1 MRDTEI
7 IKQKLGEVNRAIY
20 KATLSLHQVI
30 SDLDS
35 MEKKLKKSET
45 DLDIKFLAE
54 RADEAGK
61 LPRFSGYRET
71 GVSSNSI
78 VSIAYGILP
87 LADQI
92 LPSDDSDLTAC
103 ENMWKKLPEHR
114 KTPEVLSAM
123 ERARSYMD
131 EK

>member
-1 MRDTEI
+1 MKDKEI
-7 IKQKLGEVNRAIY
+7 IKKELGLAANAAY
-20 KATLSLHQVI
+20 KAQLLLYQVI

-45 DLDIKFLAE
+45 DQDIKFLAE
-54 RADEAGK
+54 RANEAGK
-61 LPRFSGYRET
+61 TRFFGYRET
-71 GVSSNSI
+71 GASSNSI
-78 VSIAYGILP
+78 VAIAYGILP
-87 LADQI
+87 FADQI
-92 LPSDDSDLTAC
+92 LPSDDTDLTEC

>member
-1 MRDTEI
+1 MKDAEI
-7 IKQKLGEVNRAIY
+7 IKKELGLAANAAYR
-20 KATLSLHQVI
+20 TQLLLHQVI

-35 MEKKLKKSET
+35 MEKKLKRSET
-45 DLDIKFLAE
+45 DQDIQFLAK
-54 RADEAGK
+54 RANEAGK
-61 LPRFSGYRET
+61 TRFGGYRET
-71 GVSSNSI
+71 GASSNSI
-78 VSIAYGILP
+78 VAIAYGILP

-114 KTPEVLSAM
+114 KTPEVSSAM

>member
-1 MRDTEI
+1 MKDAEK
-7 IKQKLGEVNRAIY
+7 IKEELGHAANAAYR
-20 KATLSLHQVI
+20 TQLLLHQVI

-35 MEKKLKKSET
+35 MGKKLKRSET
-45 DLDIKFLAE
+45 DQDILFLAK
-54 RADEAGK
+54 RANEAGSF
-61 LPRFSGYRET
+61 RFSGYRET
-71 GVSSNSI
+71 GTSSNSI
-78 VSIAYGILP
+78 VAIAYGILP

-92 LPSDDSDLTAC
+92 LPSDDLDLTAC

>member
-1 MRDTEI
+1 MRDAEI
-7 IKQKLGEVNRAIY
+7 IKEKLGEVNRSFY
-20 KATLSLHQVI
+20 KATLSLNQVI

-35 MEKKLKKSET
+35 MEKKFKKSET

-54 RADEAGK
+54 RAGEAGK
-61 LPRFSGYRET
+61 TRFSGYRET
-71 GVSSNSI
+71 GASSNSI

-92 LPSDDSDLTAC
+92 LPSDESDLTAC

-123 ERARSYMD
+123 ERARSYID

>member
-1 MRDTEI
+1 MKEAEI
-7 IKQKLGEVNRAIY
+7 IKKELGLAANAAYR
-20 KATLSLHQVI
+20 TQLLLHQVI

-35 MEKKLKKSET
+35 MEKKLKRSET
-45 DLDIKFLAE
+45 DQDIQFLAK

-61 LPRFSGYRET
+61 TRFSGYRET
-71 GVSSNSI
+71 GASSNSI
-78 VSIAYGILP
+78 VAIAYGILP

-123 ERARSYMD
+123 ERARCYID